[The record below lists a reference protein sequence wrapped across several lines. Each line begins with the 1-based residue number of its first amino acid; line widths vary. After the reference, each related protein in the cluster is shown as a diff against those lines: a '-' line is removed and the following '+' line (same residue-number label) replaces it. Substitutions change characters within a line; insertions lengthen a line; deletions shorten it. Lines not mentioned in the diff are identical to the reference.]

1 MKGPDARDV
10 FTHYETMMRL
20 LSEFESAEYAQW
32 LDGVDEACSFNLAQ
46 PLLKRNDDT
55 NLIAVNFDP
64 DVRRYSVFKRCPRLM
79 LCQKIHEE
87 LLFFCSCKIFL
98 A

>member
-64 DVRRYSVFKRCPRLM
+64 DVRSIYCVQTSPPLNALSEKYMMNCYCL
-79 LCQKIHEE
+79 
-87 LLFFCSCKIFL
+87 
-98 A
+98 